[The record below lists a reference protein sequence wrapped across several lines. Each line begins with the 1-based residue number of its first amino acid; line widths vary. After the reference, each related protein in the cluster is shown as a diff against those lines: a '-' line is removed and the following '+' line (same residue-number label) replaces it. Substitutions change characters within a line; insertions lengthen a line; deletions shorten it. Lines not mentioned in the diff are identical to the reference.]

1 MQRKLYSLDPTDDV
15 KTAMVYTIYTAAA
28 SEGYTMYTQDVYPSL
43 ATKLSTLYIQVVCP
57 SLVTKPSILY
67 IQVVY
72 PSLATKP
79 NILYIQV
86 VYPSLVTKPSALY
99 THAWRGFFRRQSSV
113 KARINLLCIQSPCSE
128 RKTTTAC
135 FAQWPIKGN

>member
-1 MQRKLYSLDPTDDV
+1 MQHKLYSLDPTDDV
-15 KTAMVYTIYTAAA
+15 KTAMVYTIYIAAA

-57 SLVTKPSILY
+57 SL
-67 IQVVY
+67 
-72 PSLATKP
+72 ATKP
-79 NILYIQV
+79 NTLYIQV
-86 VYPSLVTKPSALY
+86 VYPSLVTKPSTLY
-99 THAWRGFFRRQSSV
+99 THAWRVFFFTRQSSV

-135 FAQWPIKGN
+135 IAQWPINGN